1 MSLFHLQLKYF
12 KKSII
17 QILEQKQE
25 KYIIPVLLTFLKPL
39 KKKKTLGFLLQ
50 YIFTVILFQ
59 PFSLTGKTETRL
71 ELGPLCSVY

>member
-39 KKKKTLGFLLQ
+39 KKKKKTLGFLLQ

-71 ELGPLCSVY
+71 

>member
-39 KKKKTLGFLLQ
+39 KKKK
-50 YIFTVILFQ
+50 
-59 PFSLTGKTETRL
+59 KKH
-71 ELGPLCSVY
+71 